1 MLSLNL
7 SLNSVYRDYM
17 LLIQQY
23 DWFLQANSMANKQ
36 KTRNNLGWK
45 KSKRKVKDCV
55 IHQEVVKVARK

>member
-1 MLSLNL
+1 
-7 SLNSVYRDYM
+7 M